1 MPLALT
7 VSFTHRFS
15 LGTQNFFTCIF
26 EFHRRLVFRCE
37 WETLFPKAGL
47 LPVTWQ
53 ILDMRRL

>member
-15 LGTQNFFTCIF
+15 LGTQNFFTCTLG
-26 EFHRRLVFRCE
+26 FHRRLVFLCE
-37 WETLFPKAGL
+37 WETLFPKAGF

-53 ILDMRRL
+53 ILDIS